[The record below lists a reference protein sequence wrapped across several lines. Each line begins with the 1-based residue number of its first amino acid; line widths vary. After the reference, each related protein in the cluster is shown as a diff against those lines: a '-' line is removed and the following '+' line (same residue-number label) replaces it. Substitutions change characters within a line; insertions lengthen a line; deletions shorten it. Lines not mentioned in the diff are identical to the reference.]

1 MISAIIKVEVS
12 VISGAFADNTYRD
25 LDYLGYH
32 KTESKNCFIIRS
44 FEENNDKHTVA
55 SNLNSYWYWK
65 S

>member
-44 FEENNDKHTVA
+44 FEENNDNTPSQVT
-55 SNLNSYWYWK
+55 
-65 S
+65 